1 MRCEAFWKNSYEVGI
16 TMDMQA
22 RGSFTP
28 GGVLSEAMDGM
39 AMGEAAPRR
48 ERTMAQVTAQQAQ
61 ALHGDAAAG
70 GASGA
75 APIKVPAMATIEPCA
90 SELRVTTHV
99 ASLEQDM
106 WQFQVV
112 HMQESCHL
120 WIGMG
125 DGESAPPVMGNLVV
139 AMTSTARSGGGGG
152 GGRGGVGGGGGG
164 GGVSS
169 ATSLVSGG
177 NDEFTMGM
185 AKRLS
190 KRLGK
195 VVYVSC
201 GAPLHGSSQE
211 LFLEKC
217 CRDILE
223 KGDIVVTADLGLDG
237 AEWDD
242 AEVVDLGLGVGG
254 VGTDGG
260 AGGAARGA
268 AGGAAGGGE
277 EKKA

>member
-1 MRCEAFWKNSYEVGI
+1 M
-16 TMDMQA
+16 
-22 RGSFTP
+22 
-28 GGVLSEAMDGM
+28 
-39 AMGEAAPRR
+39 
-48 ERTMAQVTAQQAQ
+48 
-61 ALHGDAAAG
+61 
-70 GASGA
+70 
-75 APIKVPAMATIEPCA
+75 
-90 SELRVTTHV
+90 
-99 ASLEQDM
+99 
-106 WQFQVV
+106 
-112 HMQESCHL
+112 
-120 WIGMG
+120 
-125 DGESAPPVMGNLVV
+125 
-139 AMTSTARSGGGGG
+139 
-152 GGRGGVGGGGGG
+152 
-164 GGVSS
+164 SS

-242 AEVVDLGLGVGG
+242 AEVVDLGLGFGG
-254 VGTDGG
+254 VTDGG
-260 AGGAARGA
+260 AGGAG
-268 AGGAAGGGE
+268 GGAGGGGE